1 MNRIIRFAEIA
12 AEAEMEIMPQD
23 EMPPLAPVIDP
34 EHLRMA
40 EALLFAASEPLSEQV
55 LASSMPKG
63 ADVSRILAELQ
74 GIYEKRG
81 VTLVR
86 VADKWQFRTA
96 PDLAFLLRKE
106 RPEQKR
112 LSRAAIETLA
122 IVAYHQPITR
132 AEIED
137 IRGVALSK
145 GTIDALMEVGW
156 VRIRGRKRTPG
167 RPVTYGTTESFLV
180 QFGLESVSH
189 LPGVDELKAAGF
201 LEAIPPSG
209 FELPTPSDEV
219 TDEEDPYE
227 GSESDGSA
235 DSGQEES
242 PS

>member
-63 ADVSRILAELQ
+63 ADVPRILAELQ

-112 LSRAAIETLA
+112 LSRAAIGNTPLLA
-122 IVAYHQPITR
+122 DPPPI
-132 AEIED
+132 
-137 IRGVALSK
+137 
-145 GTIDALMEVGW
+145 
-156 VRIRGRKRTPG
+156 
-167 RPVTYGTTESFLV
+167 
-180 QFGLESVSH
+180 
-189 LPGVDELKAAGF
+189 
-201 LEAIPPSG
+201 
-209 FELPTPSDEV
+209 
-219 TDEEDPYE
+219 
-227 GSESDGSA
+227 
-235 DSGQEES
+235 
-242 PS
+242 